1 MFSPPWAGGSYTL
14 RVVIGGLWHADPWDP
29 MLLPSAPAGT
39 SPSVSCS
46 VGFLFLLSVFF
57 FFPFVFLP
65 CTRTPL
71 LLCSVGFLGVYQF
84 AWTKK
89 SFLANVFHSN
99 IQGVEFTFRVRLRSG
114 EVSVMAES

>member
-39 SPSVSCS
+39 SPSVSSS
-46 VGFLFLLSVFF
+46 VGFLFLLLRLLFLSFCFSSVYANSSTPVFGW
-57 FFPFVFLP
+57 FPWCLSI
-65 CTRTPL
+65 RK
-71 LLCSVGFLGVYQF
+71 
-84 AWTKK
+84 KK

-114 EVSVMAES
+114 EVSVIAES